1 MDAPRVAGRAPR
13 RRRDP
18 RNLETGAAHGSDR
31 CLGTSFASGARRGRG
46 RGNRAAASSPRPA
59 HRGRLERMN
68 PRRRG
73 WMPNAAIMLED
84 MERLVPIGTY
94 ATRTEAEVV
103 EGLLASAGIAASIR
117 ADDAGGAYPFVLS
130 GGAQVLVEEGDAEAA
145 SQLLAEQTDKA

>member
-1 MDAPRVAGRAPR
+1 
-13 RRRDP
+13 
-18 RNLETGAAHGSDR
+18 
-31 CLGTSFASGARRGRG
+31 
-46 RGNRAAASSPRPA
+46 
-59 HRGRLERMN
+59 MN